1 MDSSGSGAR
10 LRGRACMTGFSSG
23 SGLAGGSAVVED
35 RVPAAA
41 AGLRGAGR
49 RLGDLGNLPGSG
61 IAAGVPGDRDGD
73 TVEKL
78 LGQAFCSGV
87 DGLLAAVL
95 DQSFNAAD
103 DSIGALVEVFGHVTC
118 GQPARGGLQ

>member
-1 MDSSGSGAR
+1 MDSSGSGAT
-10 LRGRACMTGFSSG
+10 LRGSGCMTGCSSG

-61 IAAGVPGDRDGD
+61 IAAGVPGERDGD

-78 LGQAFCSGV
+78 LGQAFCPGV
-87 DGLLAAVL
+87 DGFLTAVL
-95 DQSFNAAD
+95 DQSFKKAD
-103 DSIGALVEVFGHVTC
+103 DSVGALVEVFGHVAC
-118 GQPARGGLQ
+118 GQHARWGLE

>member
-1 MDSSGSGAR
+1 MDSPGSGAR
-10 LRGRACMTGFSSG
+10 LRGRVCMTGCSSG

-35 RVPAAA
+35 RVPAA

-78 LGQAFCSGV
+78 LGQAFCPGV

-95 DQSFNAAD
+95 DESFKEAD
-103 DSIGALVEVFGHVTC
+103 DSVGTLVE
-118 GQPARGGLQ
+118 